1 MHTPKIIADLLGVT
15 TDLLKVWS
23 NEFNIQTERSQGGHR
38 RYSKENIEELKAIK
52 GKIQVQKWSYD
63 QVRSWRNGE
72 LDSFVSKEEKSEL
85 EKKLDEVLENQQ
97 LQNQFNQALVQ
108 KLQEITN
115 ELLTTKEHLAN
126 TEKKLTEVE
135 GKNSE
140 LEVFIE
146 KKLEKR
152 DQLLLE
158 NIRDMQK
165 QNQKQKRKVFSVCLK
180 VKCSCYYITR
190 KCSTDQHTSIPLLLL
205 CYAVL

>member
-1 MHTPKIIADLLGVT
+1 MELKPEMQTPKIVADILAVT
-15 TDLLKVWS
+15 PDLLKVWT

-38 RYSKENIEELKAIK
+38 RYSKENIEELMAIK
-52 GKIQVQKWSYD
+52 EKIQVQKWSYN

-72 LDSFVSKEEKSEL
+72 LHSFVPKEEKLEL
-85 EKKLDEVLENQQ
+85 EKKLDEILENQK
-97 LQNQFNQALVQ
+97 LQNQFNKALVQ

-115 ELLTTKEHLAN
+115 ELVTTKEHLAN

-135 GKNSE
+135 SKNGE

-158 NIRDMQK
+158 NIRVMQR
-165 QNQKQKRKVFSVCLK
+165 QNQKPKRKSFFDFFKSK
-180 VKCSCYYITR
+180 MW
-190 KCSTDQHTSIPLLLL
+190 LLFF
-205 CYAVL
+205 

>member
-1 MHTPKIIADLLGVT
+1 MELKSEMHTPKIVADFLGAT
-15 TDLLKVWS
+15 PDLLKVWS

-52 GKIQVQKWSYD
+52 EKIQVQKWSYD
-63 QVRSWRNGE
+63 QVRAWRNGE

-85 EKKLDEVLENQQ
+85 EKKLNEVLENQQ

-115 ELLTTKEHLAN
+115 ELVTTKEHLAN

-165 QNQKQKRKVFSVCLK
+165 QKRKGFFGLFK
-180 VKCSCYYITR
+180 N
-190 KCSTDQHTSIPLLLL
+190 
-205 CYAVL
+205 

>member
-1 MHTPKIIADLLGVT
+1 MGEELKLELKSEMYTPKIVADRLGVT
-15 TDLLKVWS
+15 PDLLKVWS

-52 GKIQVQKWSYD
+52 EKIHVQKWSYD
-63 QVRSWRNGE
+63 QVRAWKNGE

-97 LQNQFNQALVQ
+97 LQNQFNQVLVQ

-115 ELLTTKEHLAN
+115 ELVTTKEHLAN
-126 TEKKLTEVE
+126 TERKLTEVE
-135 GKNSE
+135 SKNSE

-158 NIRDMQK
+158 NIRDIQN
-165 QNQKQKRKVFSVCLK
+165 QNQKQKRKGFFGLFK
-180 VKCSCYYITR
+180 N
-190 KCSTDQHTSIPLLLL
+190 
-205 CYAVL
+205 

>member
-1 MHTPKIIADLLGVT
+1 MKNVFRFWGGIKIGTKIGNAHTENCCESFRITP
-15 TDLLKVWS
+15 DLLKVWS
-23 NEFNIQTERSQGGHR
+23 NEFNIQMERSQGGHR

-52 GKIQVQKWSYD
+52 EKIQVQKWSYD
-63 QVRSWRNGE
+63 QVRAWRNGE

-85 EKKLDEVLENQQ
+85 EKKLNEVLENQQ

-115 ELLTTKEHLAN
+115 ELVTTKEHLVNA
-126 TEKKLTEVE
+126 EKKLTEVE

-165 QNQKQKRKVFSVCLK
+165 QNQKQKRKGFFGLFK
-180 VKCSCYYITR
+180 N
-190 KCSTDQHTSIPLLLL
+190 
-205 CYAVL
+205 

>member
-23 NEFNIQTERSQGGHR
+23 NEFNIQTERSRGGHR

-52 GKIQVQKWSYD
+52 EKIQVQKWSYD

-165 QNQKQKRKVFSVCLK
+165 AKSETKTERFFRFV
-180 VKCSCYYITR
+180 
-190 KCSTDQHTSIPLLLL
+190 
-205 CYAVL
+205 

>member
-1 MHTPKIIADLLGVT
+1 MELKSEMYTPKIVADRLGVT
-15 TDLLKVWS
+15 PDLLKVWS

-38 RYSKENIEELKAIK
+38 RYSQENIEELKAIK
-52 GKIQVQKWSYD
+52 EKIHVQKWSYD
-63 QVRSWRNGE
+63 QVRAWKNGE

-115 ELLTTKEHLAN
+115 ELVITKEHLAN
-126 TEKKLTEVE
+126 TERKLTEVE
-135 GKNSE
+135 GKNNE

-165 QNQKQKRKVFSVCLK
+165 QNQKQKRKGFFGLFK
-180 VKCSCYYITR
+180 K
-190 KCSTDQHTSIPLLLL
+190 
-205 CYAVL
+205 

>member
-1 MHTPKIIADLLGVT
+1 MELKSEMYTPKIVADRLGMT
-15 TDLLKVWS
+15 PDLLKVWS
-23 NEFNIQTERSQGGHR
+23 NEFNIQTERSPGGHR
-38 RYSKENIEELKAIK
+38 RYSKENIEELTAIK
-52 GKIQVQKWSYD
+52 EKIQLQKW
-63 QVRSWRNGE
+63 VLLIRFEHWRNGE

-115 ELLTTKEHLAN
+115 ELVTTKEHLVN
-126 TEKKLTEVE
+126 TEKKLMEVE
-135 GKNSE
+135 NKNSE

-158 NIRDMQK
+158 NIRDIQK
-165 QNQKQKRKVFSVCLK
+165 QNQKQKRKGFFGLFK
-180 VKCSCYYITR
+180 N
-190 KCSTDQHTSIPLLLL
+190 
-205 CYAVL
+205 

>member
-1 MHTPKIIADLLGVT
+1 MELKSEMHTPKIVADFLGVT
-15 TDLLKVWS
+15 PDLLKVWS

-52 GKIQVQKWSYD
+52 EKIQVQNWSYD
-63 QVRSWRNGE
+63 QVRAWRNGE
-72 LDSFVSKEEKSEL
+72 LDLFVSKEEKSEL

-97 LQNQFNQALVQ
+97 LQNQFNQVLVQ
-108 KLQEITN
+108 KLQEITD
-115 ELLTTKEHLAN
+115 ELVITKEYLAN

-135 GKNSE
+135 NKNDE

-158 NIRDMQK
+158 NIRNIQDQSK
-165 QNQKQKRKVFSVCLK
+165 LRKRKGFLGLFK
-180 VKCSCYYITR
+180 
-190 KCSTDQHTSIPLLLL
+190 L
-205 CYAVL
+205 

>member
-1 MHTPKIIADLLGVT
+1 
-15 TDLLKVWS
+15 
-23 NEFNIQTERSQGGHR
+23 
-38 RYSKENIEELKAIK
+38 
-52 GKIQVQKWSYD
+52 
-63 QVRSWRNGE
+63 
-72 LDSFVSKEEKSEL
+72 KSEL
-85 EKKLDEVLENQQ
+85 EKKLNEVLENQQ

-115 ELLTTKEHLAN
+115 ELVTTKEHLAN

-158 NIRDMQK
+158 NIRDMQA
-165 QNQKQKRKVFSVCLK
+165 QNQKQKRKGFFGLFK
-180 VKCSCYYITR
+180 K
-190 KCSTDQHTSIPLLLL
+190 
-205 CYAVL
+205 